1 MGIGGEV
8 RPAADIAET
17 AGTAYGFS
25 QVADGIG
32 ELSKTI
38 FSRAVSA
45 QVFALALVS
54 CDRSQPH
61 APPLWAYPV
70 NPKTTAKIAPTTLD
84 APLRVDNSTA
94 AYTSTEIHNLFAVPD
109 WRPEE
114 HPPMP
119 AVVAAGRKPDVM
131 ACGYCH
137 LPTGDGRTENA
148 SLAGL
153 PKDYMVA
160 QMRHFADGSRTSSV
174 GGRAPTALM
183 VKIAK
188 AATDREIDTAASYF
202 SSLTHRP
209 YVHVVEAA
217 TIPKVDVAGWVYRK
231 SASGGEEPIGQRV
244 VETPDDF
251 EQFEK
256 RDPGARYTAFVPPG
270 SGKRGEEI
278 ARHRGADGAAACSTC
293 HGADLRGSPIAPP
306 LAGRSPTYIVR
317 QLYDFQTKSRAG
329 DAAAAMQPV
338 VKPMRTADMIA
349 VSAYLGALRP

>member
-1 MGIGGEV
+1 MG
-8 RPAADIAET
+8 P
-17 AGTAYGFS
+17 
-25 QVADGIG
+25 G

-38 FSRAVSA
+38 LARAACAMALVL
-45 QVFALALVS
+45 ALAG
-54 CDRSQPH
+54 CDRTQSD

-70 NPKTTAKIAPTTLD
+70 NPKAADKATPAGVDRALH
-84 APLRVDNSTA
+84 VDNSKA
-94 AYTSTEIHNLFAVPD
+94 AYTPAEIHNLFAVPD

-119 AVVAAGRKPDVM
+119 AVVAVGRKPDVM

-137 LPTGDGRTENA
+137 LPTGDGRSENA

-153 PKDYMVA
+153 PKDYIVA

-188 AATDREIDTAASYF
+188 AATDSEIEAAASYF
-202 SSLTHRP
+202 SSLGRRS
-209 YVHVVEAA
+209 YVHVVEASN
-217 TIPKVDVAGWVYRK
+217 IPKVDVAGWVYRK
-231 SASGGEEPIGQRV
+231 ADSSGREPIGQRI

-256 RDPGARYTAFVPPG
+256 RDPGVRYTAFAPPG
-270 SGKRGEEI
+270 SIKRGEEI
-278 ARHRGADGAAACSTC
+278 ARHHGVDGAAACATC
-293 HGADLRGSPIAPP
+293 HGVDLRGSPNAPP

-317 QLYDFQTKSRAG
+317 QLYDFQTGSRGG
-329 DAAAAMQPV
+329 DAAAMQPV
-338 VKPMRTADMIA
+338 VKAMRASDMTAVA
-349 VSAYLGALRP
+349 AYLGSLRP

>member
-1 MGIGGEV
+1 M
-8 RPAADIAET
+8 
-17 AGTAYGFS
+17 
-25 QVADGIG
+25 
-32 ELSKTI
+32 
-38 FSRAVSA
+38 
-45 QVFALALVS
+45 S
-54 CDRSQPH
+54 CDQSQAH

-70 NPKTTAKIAPTTLD
+70 NPKATAEIAPTTLD
-84 APLRVDNSTA
+84 VPLRIDNSTA
-94 AYTSTEIHNLFAVPD
+94 AYTSTEIHNLFAAPD
-109 WRPEE
+109 WRPKE
-114 HPPMP
+114 HRPMP

-153 PKDYMVA
+153 PEDYMVA

-188 AATDREIDTAASYF
+188 AATDREIDTAARCF

-209 YVHVVEAA
+209 YVRVVEAA
-217 TIPKVDVAGWVYRK
+217 TIPKVDVAGWVYRRA
-231 SASGGEEPIGQRV
+231 ASGGQEPIGQRV

-256 RDPGARYTAFVPPG
+256 RDPGVRYTAFVPPG
-270 SGKRGEEI
+270 SVKTRRGDRTPSRSGWRGGLLGLPWRRPSRL
-278 ARHRGADGAAACSTC
+278 ARRAAS
-293 HGADLRGSPIAPP
+293 GRPI
-306 LAGRSPTYIVR
+306 PTYIVR

-349 VSAYLGALRP
+349 VSAYLGSLRP

>member
-1 MGIGGEV
+1 MV
-8 RPAADIAET
+8 
-17 AGTAYGFS
+17 
-25 QVADGIG
+25 
-32 ELSKTI
+32 L
-38 FSRAVSA
+38 
-45 QVFALALVS
+45 ALALVG
-54 CDRSQPH
+54 CDRTQSD

-70 NPKTTAKIAPTTLD
+70 NPKATDKATPTGADTALHI
-84 APLRVDNSTA
+84 DNSKT

-137 LPTGDGRTENA
+137 LSTGDGRTENA

-153 PKDYMVA
+153 PRDYIVA

-188 AATDREIDTAASYF
+188 AATDREIEAAASYF
-202 SSLTHRP
+202 SSLRRRS

-217 TIPKVDVAGWVYRK
+217 TIPKVAVAGWVYRK
-231 SASGGEEPIGQRV
+231 AVSSGQEPIGQRV

-256 RDPGARYTAFVPPG
+256 RDPGVRYTAFVPPG
-270 SGKRGEEI
+270 SIKRGEEI
-278 ARHRGADGAAACSTC
+278 ARHRGVDGTAACSTC

-338 VKPMRTADMIA
+338 VKPMGTSDMIA
-349 VSAYLGALRP
+349 VSAYLGSLRP